1 MAVDPNPTSTLGLL
15 ERIRAGDESAF
26 SAIFQRYSPRLTVL
40 IHYKLGTEMRN
51 HVEVD
56 DILQETFLAASQQL
70 DKFTYRNPGSFMS
83 WISRIADHVI
93 VDNARYHGRQKR
105 HPGEFVRLRT
115 ESNPRGAEA
124 VDSATPSRILARK
137 ERLQQVLKR
146 LDTLPEDYR
155 RVILLAKIEGL
166 TTGEIAE
173 RLGKSREN
181 VAVLL
186 HRAIQSLRELEK
198 QTERE

>member
-1 MAVDPNPTSTLGLL
+1 M
-15 ERIRAGDESAF
+15 
-26 SAIFQRYSPRLTVL
+26 
-40 IHYKLGTEMRN
+40 
-51 HVEVD
+51 
-56 DILQETFLAASQQL
+56 
-70 DKFTYRNPGSFMS
+70 
-83 WISRIADHVI
+83 
-93 VDNARYHGRQKR
+93 
-105 HPGEFVRLRT
+105 RLRT

-137 ERLQQVLKR
+137 ERLEQVLKR

-166 TTGEIAE
+166 ATGEIAE